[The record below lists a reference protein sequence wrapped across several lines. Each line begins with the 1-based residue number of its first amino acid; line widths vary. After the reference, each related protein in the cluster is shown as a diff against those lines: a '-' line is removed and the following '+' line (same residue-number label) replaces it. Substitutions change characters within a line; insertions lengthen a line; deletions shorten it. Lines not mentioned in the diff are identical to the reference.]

1 VQPGAAFEEDLALVE
16 LDGNR
21 PSLLGFGDNRRE
33 NCGLGRDLVGY
44 LSAFLV
50 GRPICEGC
58 EIDDLPTVFGDALL
72 GKLLQFLPIIA
83 ASHRLV
89 PHTNGIIGA
98 SDPVPLK
105 VLSQLSVAPG
115 FQCADLH
122 PTQCVHGE
130 RPHEGILHPETSVE
144 AGTLQ
149 AQEDAQV
156 HRHPLRVTRPA
167 LETLV
172 VLLMI
177 FARACETGQKLRLR

>member
-1 VQPGAAFEEDLALVE
+1 MQPGTAFEEDLPLVE

-21 PSLLGFGDNRRE
+21 SPLLGFGDNRRE

-50 GRPICEGC
+50 GRPICEGR
-58 EIDDLPTVFGDALL
+58 EVDDLPPVFGHALL

-105 VLSQLSVAPG
+105 VLSQLSVAAR
-115 FQCADLH
+115 FQRTDLH

-130 RPHEGILHPETSVE
+130 RPHEGVLHAETSVDT
-144 AGTLQ
+144 GTLQ
-149 AQEDAQV
+149 AQENAQV
-156 HRHPLRVTRPA
+156 H
-167 LETLV
+167 
-172 VLLMI
+172 
-177 FARACETGQKLRLR
+177 